1 MTLEL
6 VYNRVVVHGFYNF
19 IAVGW
24 IASYPILINKNIL
37 LQFSIIILNCCQTLI
52 CFTYSNTQCV
62 SFEYISFKI

>member
-24 IASYPILINKNIL
+24 IASYPILINKKHFTAIFNNYFKL
-37 LQFSIIILNCCQTLI
+37 LSDTYLLYIFEHTM
-52 CFTYSNTQCV
+52 CF
-62 SFEYISFKI
+62 F